1 MSAIFDLEQQMLEC
15 WNVTKDIE
23 LVTHHL
29 VDHSDRY
36 SDDDIMNKYF
46 AIKDLYELKFEQMWD
61 TFEQVC
67 KEYHSK

>member
-15 WNVTKDIE
+15 WNVTKDID
-23 LVTHHL
+23 LVTRYL
-29 VDHSDRY
+29 VDNSGGY
-36 SDDDIMNKYF
+36 TDDDVMNKYF

>member
-15 WNVTKDIE
+15 WNVTKDID
-23 LVTHHL
+23 LVTRYL
-29 VDHSDRY
+29 VDHSDGY
-36 SDDDIMNKYF
+36 TDDDVMNKYF

-67 KEYHSK
+67 KEYRSK

>member
-15 WNVTKDIE
+15 WNVTKDID
-23 LVTHHL
+23 LVTRYL
-29 VDHSDRY
+29 VDNSDGY
-36 SDDDIMNKYF
+36 TDDDVMNKYF
-46 AIKDLYELKFEQMWD
+46 AIKDLYELKFERMWD

>member
-1 MSAIFDLEQQMLEC
+1 MSAIYDLEQQMLEC
-15 WNVTKDIE
+15 WNVTKDID
-23 LVTHHL
+23 LVTRYL
-29 VDHSDRY
+29 VDNSDGY
-36 SDDDIMNKYF
+36 TDDDVMNKYF

>member
-15 WNVTKDIE
+15 WNVTKDID
-23 LVTHHL
+23 LVTRYL
-29 VDHSDRY
+29 VDNSDGY
-36 SDDDIMNKYF
+36 TDDDVMNRYF